1 MKVARTESIE
11 TGEKELL
18 DTIIAELDWEVI
30 EQKLKEK
37 HNIKLQEDVE
47 FNNGDLVVHG
57 NKIAYKLNFDV
68 KITLSVLFDR
78 LGECIDISASGEE
91 NFANDND
98 ENIPEDEKFNDNEN
112 ISDIEISDNES
123 LERKNPMAKE
133 LAGMIDEIN
142 NNEEE

>member
-1 MKVARTESIE
+1 MKIARKESIE

-30 EQKLKEK
+30 EKKLKEK

-57 NKIAYKLNFDV
+57 SKIAYKLNFDV

-78 LGECIDISASGEE
+78 LGECIDISAAGEE
-91 NFANDND
+91 KD
-98 ENIPEDEKFNDNEN
+98 PEQNEDFDDSEELKAGDFNAPAE
-112 ISDIEISDNES
+112 
-123 LERKNPMAKE
+123 KNPMAEE

-142 NNEEE
+142 ADDTDEEESL

>member
-78 LGECIDISASGEE
+78 LGECIDISAAGEDSESDSDYSSQEDLQE
-91 NFANDND
+91 NFSEPEAL
-98 ENIPEDEKFNDNEN
+98 ENEI
-112 ISDIEISDNES
+112 IER
-123 LERKNPMAKE
+123 RKPMAEE

-142 NNEEE
+142 NDEEEE

>member
-1 MKVARTESIE
+1 MKVARKESIE

-30 EQKLKEK
+30 EKKLKEK

-78 LGECIDISASGEE
+78 LGECIDISAAGE
-91 NFANDND
+91 D
-98 ENIPEDEKFNDNEN
+98 ENTGSEDDYIEDNEV
-112 ISDIEISDNES
+112 ES
-123 LERKNPMAKE
+123 LEDKTTENSVYERKNPMAEE
-133 LAGMIDEIN
+133 LSGMIDEIN
-142 NNEEE
+142 NDDEEE

>member
-1 MKVARTESIE
+1 MKIARKESIE

-18 DTIIAELDWEVI
+18 DAIIAELDWEVI
-30 EQKLKEK
+30 EKKLKEK

-68 KITLSVLFDR
+68 KITLSVIFDR
-78 LGECIDISASGEE
+78 LGECIDISAAGEE
-91 NFANDND
+91 EEESSDIFD
-98 ENIPEDEKFNDNEN
+98 ENEELEENLVKDE
-112 ISDIEISDNES
+112 SS
-123 LERKNPMAKE
+123 LQPTEKNPMAEE

-142 NNEEE
+142 IDENE